1 MRDAITRRGAL
12 KAMAVAVGAGL
23 AGPRPG
29 RAAEDSITVIQ
40 NEELASL
47 DPTFSVHTPSRNV
60 YGLLFDALVHRN
72 RQLALE
78 PRALE
83 RWERLDATTWRFH
96 VRKGVRFH
104 NGEPLDAQAVKFT
117 FDIITDKERSPA
129 AALFRPIK
137 AVQVQDPYTLSVTT
151 DGPFTFLL
159 DRIADVVFVVP
170 PRYYAEKGRNGF
182 VTAPVGSGPYRYK
195 SWTKGD
201 AVVLAPHADYWGRKP
216 KFREVSFKPVL
227 EPSTRVA
234 ALLSGR
240 ADIVSDVPTSQARLL
255 QNRPNVTLSV
265 STMPDVI
272 HIGLRPGHAALKDRR
287 VRQAL
292 NYAVDK
298 RAIVERL
305 LQGYAEPVGQPVP
318 PVVFGHDPAV
328 KPYPHDPERARTL
341 LREAGFAGGFE
352 ATMEIGEGRIESAK
366 SVAEAVV
373 GDLRAVKV
381 AVSIRQFEFGT
392 LRERLGAYVLKK
404 EVQGGHPDMY
414 LMYNRAPSLDAEDIT
429 ATFLPATGFW
439 NFSGYANPEMDRLVA
454 QSIAASR
461 RDERERLFHAI
472 ARLAHEDAPWLFLY
486 SPQQLFGVRAG
497 LGWKARP
504 DNMIWVH
511 DDID

>member
-1 MRDAITRRGAL
+1 MWSRLVLVAL
-12 KAMAVAVGAGL
+12 VLACLGL
-23 AGPRPG
+23 AGP
-29 RAAEDSITVIQ
+29 AAAAGDSLVVVQ

-60 YGLLFDALVHRN
+60 YGLIFDALVHRN
-72 RQLALE
+72 KDLVLE
-78 PRALE
+78 PRVLE
-83 RWERLDATTWRFH
+83 RWERVDATTWKFSI
-96 VRKGVRFH
+96 RKGIKFH

-137 AVQVQDPYTLSVTT
+137 ATQVVDPYTLVLTT
-151 DGPFTFLL
+151 DGPFTFLM

-170 PRYYAEKGRNGF
+170 PKYYAEKGRNGF
-182 VTAPVGSGPYRYK
+182 VVQPVGSGPYRYK
-195 SWTKGD
+195 SWIKGD
-201 AVVLAPHADYWGRKP
+201 AVVVTANPDYWGKRPRFK
-216 KFREVSFKPVL
+216 EITFKPVL

-234 ALLSGR
+234 AILSGR
-240 ADIVSDVPTSQARLL
+240 ADIVSDVPTNQAQLL
-255 QNRPNVTLSV
+255 QSRPNVKLTV

-272 HIGLRPGHAALKDRR
+272 HIGLRPGHPALKDRR

-292 NYAVDK
+292 NYAVNK
-298 RAIVERL
+298 PLIVQRL
-305 LQGYAEPVGQPVP
+305 LSGYAEPVGQPVP
-318 PVVFGHDPAV
+318 PPVFGYNPAV
-328 KPYPHDPERARTL
+328 KPYAHDPERARAL
-341 LREAGFAGGFE
+341 LKEAGFANGFE

-381 AVSIRQFEFGT
+381 SVTIKQYEFGT

-404 EVQGGHPDMY
+404 DVSGGHPDMY

-429 ATFLPATGFW
+429 ATFLPSNGFW
-439 NFSGYANPEMDRLVA
+439 NFSGYANAEVDRLVA
-454 QSIAASR
+454 QSIQASR

-472 ARLAHEDAPWLFLY
+472 AQLTHEDAPWIYLY
-486 SPQQLFGVRAG
+486 SPQQIFGVRAG
-497 LGWKARP
+497 LAWKARP
-504 DNMIWVH
+504 DNMIWAH